1 MIEDKSWG
9 WRVFKVAN
17 YVVLSIVG
25 LICLFP
31 LIHFLAVSFSDRA
44 ASVGG
49 LVTLWPIRFTTA
61 SYELVLEAPLFY
73 RSLFV
78 SAQRIVFGVSLQMA
92 VTILTAYP
100 LSRAARRFK
109 GRNFLMWLLL
119 VGLFTDWGIIPWWL
133 VIRSLGLMN
142 TIWALVIP
150 PAMAPYSVIL
160 MMNFFREIP
169 QELDDAARIDG
180 ASHWRRLFQIYI
192 PLSIPAIA
200 TLTLFSIVFH
210 WNSWFDGMVLIY
222 DVNKQPLQTFL
233 RSVVIGLD
241 TSYLAMPQRMQAEF
255 LLFSER
261 SIRAASVFLAI
272 VPVLVIYPFLQ
283 RYFVT
288 GIKLGSI
295 KG

>member
-9 WRVFKVAN
+9 WRVFKVLN
-17 YVVLSIVG
+17 YVALSLVG
-25 LICLFP
+25 LICIVP

-61 SYELVLEAPLFY
+61 SYDLVLKAPLFY
-73 RSLFV
+73 QSLIV

-100 LSRAARRFK
+100 LSKTARRFK
-109 GRNFLMWLLL
+109 GRNFMMWLLL

-133 VIRSLGLMN
+133 VIRNLGLMN

-150 PAMAPYSVIL
+150 PGMSPLNVIL
-160 MMNFFREIP
+160 MMNFFRDIP
-169 QELDDAARIDG
+169 QELDDAARVDG
-180 ASHWRRLFQIYI
+180 ASHWKRLFQIYV

-200 TLTLFSIVFH
+200 TLTLFSVVFH
-210 WNSWFDGMVLIY
+210 WNAWFDGMVLIY
-222 DVNKQPLQTFL
+222 DVNRLPLQTFL

-241 TSYLAMPQRMQAEF
+241 TSNLALQPATAQF
-255 LLFSER
+255 LLYSER
-261 SIRAASVFLAI
+261 SIRAACIFLSI
-272 VPVLVIYPFLQ
+272 VPVLILYPFLQ

-288 GIKLGSI
+288 GIRLGSI

>member
-1 MIEDKSWG
+1 MIEDKSWS
-9 WRVFKVAN
+9 WRVSTVFNYILLSVVALLC
-17 YVVLSIVG
+17 VVP
-25 LICLFP
+25 LF
-31 LIHFLAVSFSDRA
+31 HFLAVSFSDRA
-44 ASVGG
+44 ATVGN

-61 SYELVLEAPLFY
+61 SYELVLKAPIFY
-73 RSLFV
+73 QSLLV
-78 SAQRIVFGVSLQMA
+78 SVQRIVFGVSLQMA

-100 LSRAARRFK
+100 LSRPARRFK
-109 GRNFLMWLLL
+109 GRNLLMWLLL
-119 VGLFTDWGIIPWWL
+119 IGLFTDWGIIPWWL

-142 TIWALVIP
+142 KVGALVIP
-150 PAMAPYSVIL
+150 PAMAPMSVIL

-169 QELDDAARIDG
+169 EELDDAARIDG
-180 ASHWRRLFQIYI
+180 ASHWRRLFNIYL
-192 PLSIPAIA
+192 PLSLPAIA

-222 DVNKQPLQTFL
+222 DVNRQPLQTFL

-241 TSYLAMPQRMQAEF
+241 TSYLAMPGRMQEEF

-272 VPVLVIYPFLQ
+272 VPVLIVYPFLQ

>member
-9 WRVFKVAN
+9 WRMFKVAN
-17 YVVLSIVG
+17 YIVLSIVG
-25 LICLFP
+25 LICLLP

-73 RSLFV
+73 RSRFV

-119 VGLFTDWGIIPWWL
+119 VGLLTDWGIIPWWL

-288 GIKLGSI
+288 GIKLGSV

>member
-9 WRVFKVAN
+9 WRVFKVLNTVA
-17 YVVLSIVG
+17 LSLVG
-25 LICLFP
+25 LICIVP

-61 SYELVLEAPLFY
+61 SYDLVLKAPLFY
-73 RSLFV
+73 RSLIV

-100 LSRAARRFK
+100 LSRTARRFK
-109 GRNFLMWLLL
+109 GRNFMMGLLL

-133 VIRSLGLMN
+133 VIRNLGLMN
-142 TIWALVIP
+142 KIWALVIP
-150 PAMAPYSVIL
+150 PGMSPLNVIL
-160 MMNFFREIP
+160 MMNFFRDIP

-180 ASHWRRLFQIYI
+180 ASHWKRLFEIYV

-200 TLTLFSIVFH
+200 TLTLFSVVFH

-222 DVNKQPLQTFL
+222 DVNKLPLQTFL
-233 RSVVIGLD
+233 RAVVIGLD
-241 TSYLAMPQRMQAEF
+241 TSNLALQPATAQF
-255 LLFSER
+255 LLYSER
-261 SIRAASVFLAI
+261 SIRAASIFLSI
-272 VPVLVIYPFLQ
+272 VPVLVLYPFLQ

-288 GIKLGSI
+288 GIRLGSI